1 MTEDRP
7 LKILLMGDASNY
19 HNALAT
25 GLSRLG
31 HDVTVASSGSGWMNT
46 DRGIDL
52 TRREGKVGGAVFWIK
67 FLTRIL
73 PKMKGYDVVSIKNP
87 IFLELRPEKILYT
100 FDYLKRHNRRVFLTA
115 LGTDTPYV
123 DMCTASD
130 SPLRYSEWRVGGHPA
145 PYAIA
150 HPETEQ
156 AWKAPLLR
164 NHCSAIY
171 KGIDGA
177 VTALYEYD
185 LACRRV
191 LPDNK
196 VAYAGIPI
204 DTASIVPVE
213 LPDRPDKVKFFLGM
227 HKDRLAEKG
236 TDRLMAAARRVVDKY
251 PARCSLDIV
260 ENVPYKEYLGRL
272 RSAHVVID
280 QLYSYTPATNALLAM
295 AMGLNAVSGAEPE
308 YYGFLGERNL
318 RPVINAVPDD
328 ETLSGMFEKI
338 VMHPELIRRRGIESR
353 QFVERHND
361 TEVVGRRFLSF
372 WEKCIYGNGNK

>member
-1 MTEDRP
+1 MTGRP

-31 HDVTVASSGSGWMNT
+31 HEVTVASSGSGWMNT

-52 TRREGKVGGAVFWIK
+52 TRRDGKVGGAVFWIK

-130 SPLRYSEWRVGGHPA
+130 TPLRYSEWRIDGHPS

-150 HPETEQ
+150 RPDTEQ

-164 NHCSAIY
+164 NHCAAIY

-191 LPDNK
+191 LPSDK
-196 VAYAGIPI
+196 IAYAGIPI
-204 DTASIVPVE
+204 DTRSMDPVE
-213 LPDRPDKVKFFLGM
+213 LPDRPDKVKLFLGR
-227 HKDRLAEKG
+227 HKNRQIEKG

-251 PARCSLDIV
+251 PARCSLEVV
-260 ENVPYKEYLGRL
+260 ENIPYKEYIERL
-272 RSAHVVID
+272 RSAHVVLD

-295 AMGLNAVSGAEPE
+295 AMGLNVVSGGEDDF
-308 YYGFLGERNL
+308 YNFIGERQM

-328 ETLSGMFEKI
+328 NALYEILESI
-338 VMHPELIRRRGIESR
+338 VLNPDLIKARGIEGR
-353 QFVERHND
+353 KFVTKHND
-361 TEVVGRRFLSF
+361 SELVARKFVDH
-372 WEKCIYGNGNK
+372 WNKNSYSL